1 MKTIVS
7 VKVEYSYR
15 VHVPENEPDF
25 ISYCDSADP
34 AYERIAKVLTYE
46 GLDFEG
52 TILSIYDDEN
62 ERIIY
67 EG

>member
-1 MKTIVS
+1 MEVIVKA
-7 VKVEYSYR
+7 KVEYSYR
-15 VHVPENEPDF
+15 VHVPENEPF